1 MHAQQGTARSHAFMD
16 TKYETTTVYWPS
28 FVGENYAN
36 ISFSA
41 TVTVAALKDI
51 GNISH
56 FD

>member
-1 MHAQQGTARSHAFMD
+1 MLSRELQEVMHPCMD